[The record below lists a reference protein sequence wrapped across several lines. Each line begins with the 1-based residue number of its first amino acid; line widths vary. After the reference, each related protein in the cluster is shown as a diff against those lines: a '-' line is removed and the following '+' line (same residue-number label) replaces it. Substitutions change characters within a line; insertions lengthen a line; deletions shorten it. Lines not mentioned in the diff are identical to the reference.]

1 MPVPNS
7 GFHLSL
13 FRDTLR
19 VGAVAALITVQTNL
33 TIVMATGLVGRFW
46 LAVIAGY
53 GIGSRLEYLLV
64 PSVIGFG
71 GPLVA
76 LMVKS
81 STVVRWASPAGR

>member
-1 MPVPNS
+1 MPHS
-7 GFHLSL
+7 SFHLSL

-19 VGAVAALITVQTNL
+19 LGPVVALITVQTNL
-33 TIVMATGLVGRFW
+33 TIVMATGLVGRFG
-46 LAVIAGY
+46 AAAIAGY

-76 LMVKS
+76 LVVKA
-81 STVVRWASPAGR
+81 STVMRWASPAGR